1 MNIKISRDK
10 NGGLNIDIPDKMI
23 ETNPNGIMPEVT
35 KIANQFL
42 ESEKD
47 FVKTRNMLIKDALM
61 SVIDLS
67 IDLISRYPNNSDQKQ
82 LELNKED

>member
-1 MNIKISRDK
+1 MEIKISRDK

-47 FVKTRNMLIKDALM
+47 FVKTRNMTIKDTLI
-61 SVIDLS
+61 SVIDL
-67 IDLISRYPNNSDQKQ
+67 ITRYPNNSDQKQ

>member
-47 FVKTRNMLIKDALM
+47 FVKTRNMMIKDTLI
-61 SVIDLS
+61 SVIDL
-67 IDLISRYPNNSDQKQ
+67 ITRYPNNSDQKQ

>member
-1 MNIKISRDK
+1 MEIKISRDK

-47 FVKTRNMLIKDALM
+47 FVKTRNMMIKDTLI
-61 SVIDLS
+61 SVIDL
-67 IDLISRYPNNSDQKQ
+67 ITRYPNNSDQKQ